1 VTPFCNSLGFCLLDA
16 KTKKKFLYCLLF
28 LSKIKGNGKTLL
40 YQKLNQGLSPEI
52 NKIIKRKNTETRKQK
67 NYKNNVFVRD
77 YLK

>member
-52 NKIIKRKNTETRKQK
+52 NKIIKRKNTETRKHRK
-67 NYKNNVFVRD
+67 ITKIMF
-77 YLK
+77 LSEII